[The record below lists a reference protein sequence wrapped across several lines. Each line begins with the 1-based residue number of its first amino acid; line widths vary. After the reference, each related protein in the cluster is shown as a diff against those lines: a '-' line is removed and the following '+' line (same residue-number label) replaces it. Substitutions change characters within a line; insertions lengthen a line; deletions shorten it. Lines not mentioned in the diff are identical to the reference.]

1 MPEKDVCILIP
12 TLNEG
17 ATIAQLIRD
26 LRSEGFNKIVVI
38 DGHSTDKTQEL
49 AEAEGARLIVQKGK
63 GKGQAV
69 QEAFGTLDNEY
80 LVMLDGDGTYLASDV
95 HAMLAPLFEG
105 KAEHVI
111 GNRLVNFEPGAF
123 ERLNLIGNKLINRLF
138 SMAYRQHL
146 TDILTG
152 YRAFTL
158 DVYKSFDLKEMG
170 FEVES
175 EMTIQS
181 IKLDHMIE
189 VVPISYLSRKSDA
202 ATKLNPL
209 KDGFRIG
216 KTIYRLARFH
226 NPMFYF
232 GMIGTIFILSGLVTG
247 TYVVD
252 QWFKG
257 ITRIPMTVL
266 TALLIMSGFQ
276 MFVLGMLSDLMV
288 SMHMEIMRLLR
299 KRDKSGKH

>member
-1 MPEKDVCILIP
+1 MQEKDVCILIP

-26 LRSEGFNKIVVI
+26 FRSEGFNNIIVI
-38 DGHSTDKTQEL
+38 DGHSTDKTREL
-49 AEAEGARLIVQKGK
+49 AETEGASVVLQKGK

-69 QEAFGTLDNEY
+69 QEAFETLDNEY

-95 HAMLAPLFEG
+95 HAMLAPLLEG
-105 KAEHVI
+105 RAEHVI
-111 GNRLVNFEPGAF
+111 GNRLDNFEKGAF
-123 ERLNLIGNKLINRLF
+123 SGLNLIGNKLINSLF

-152 YRAFTL
+152 YRAFTR
-158 DVYKSFDLKEMG
+158 DVYKSFALKETG

-181 IKLDHMIE
+181 IKLDHAIE
-189 VVPISYLSRKSDA
+189 VVPITYLSRKSDA

-216 KTIYRLARFH
+216 KTIYLLARFH

-232 GMIGTIFILSGLVTG
+232 GIIGTIFILSGLVTG

-288 SMHMEIMRLLR
+288 SMHMEIMRVLR
-299 KRDKSGKH
+299 QRNKSGKQ

>member
-1 MPEKDVCILIP
+1 LQEKDVCILIP

-26 LRSEGFNKIVVI
+26 FRYEGFNNIVVI
-38 DGHSTDKTQEL
+38 DGHSTDNTEEL
-49 AEAEGARLIVQKGK
+49 AETEAARVIVQKGK

-69 QEAFGTLDNEY
+69 QQAFETLDAEY
-80 LVMLDGDGTYLASDV
+80 LVMLDGDGTYLASDI
-95 HAMLAPLFEG
+95 HAMLAPLLEG
-105 KAEHVI
+105 RADHVI
-111 GNRLVNFEPGAF
+111 GNRLADFEKGAF
-123 ERLNLIGNKLINRLF
+123 PGLNLIGNKLINTLF
-138 SMAYRQHL
+138 SIAYRKNL

-152 YRAFTL
+152 YRAFTR
-158 DVYKSFDLKEMG
+158 DAYKSFDLKEMG

-181 IKLDHMIE
+181 IKLDHLIE
-189 VVPISYLSRKSDA
+189 VVPISYFSRKSDA
-202 ATKLNPL
+202 ATKLNPI

-216 KTIYRLARFH
+216 KTIYLLARFH

-232 GMIGTIFILSGLVTG
+232 GIIGTILILSGFVTG

-276 MFVLGMLSDLMV
+276 IFVLGMLSDLMV
-288 SMHMEIMRLLR
+288 SMHMEIMRVLR
-299 KRDKSGKH
+299 QKDKSGKQ

>member
-26 LRSEGFNKIVVI
+26 LRSEGFNNIVVI
-38 DGHSTDKTQEL
+38 DGHSTDKTREL

-63 GKGQAV
+63 GKGQAI

-105 KAEHVI
+105 EAEHVI
-111 GNRLVNFEPGAF
+111 GNRLANFEPGAF

-189 VVPISYLSRKSDA
+189 VVPISYLSRNSDA

>member
-26 LRSEGFNKIVVI
+26 LRSEGFNNIVVI
-38 DGHSTDKTQEL
+38 DGHSTDKTREL

-63 GKGQAV
+63 GKGQAI

-95 HAMLAPLFEG
+95 HAMLAPLFQG

-111 GNRLVNFEPGAF
+111 GNRLANFEPGAF

>member
-1 MPEKDVCILIP
+1 LQEKDVCILIP

-26 LRSEGFNKIVVI
+26 FRYEGFNNIVVI
-38 DGHSTDKTQEL
+38 DGHSTDNSEEL
-49 AEAEGARLIVQKGK
+49 AETEAARVIVQKGK

-69 QEAFGTLDNEY
+69 QQAFETLDAEY
-80 LVMLDGDGTYLASDV
+80 LVMLDGDGTYLASDI
-95 HAMLAPLFEG
+95 HAMLAPLLEG
-105 KAEHVI
+105 RADHVI
-111 GNRLVNFEPGAF
+111 GNRLADFEKGAF
-123 ERLNLIGNKLINRLF
+123 PGLNLIGNKLINTLF
-138 SMAYRQHL
+138 SIAYRKNL

-152 YRAFTL
+152 YRAFTR
-158 DVYKSFDLKEMG
+158 DAYKSFDLKEMG

-181 IKLDHMIE
+181 IKLDHLIE
-189 VVPISYLSRKSDA
+189 VVPISYFSRKSDA
-202 ATKLNPL
+202 ATKLNPI

-216 KTIYRLARFH
+216 KTIYLLARFH

-232 GMIGTIFILSGLVTG
+232 GIIGTILILSGFVTG

-276 MFVLGMLSDLMV
+276 IFVLGMLSDLMV
-288 SMHMEIMRLLR
+288 SMHMEIMRVLR
-299 KRDKSGKH
+299 QKDKSGKQ

>member
-1 MPEKDVCILIP
+1 MQEKDVCILIP

-26 LRSEGFNKIVVI
+26 FRSEGFNDIIVI
-38 DGHSTDKTQEL
+38 DGHSTDKTREL
-49 AEAEGARLIVQKGK
+49 AEAEGARVVLQKGK

-69 QEAFGTLDNEY
+69 QEAFETLDNEY
-80 LVMLDGDGTYLASDV
+80 LVMLDGDGTYLASDA
-95 HAMLAPLFEG
+95 HAMLAPLLDG
-105 KAEHVI
+105 RAEHVI
-111 GNRLVNFEPGAF
+111 GNRLNNFEKGAF
-123 ERLNLIGNKLINRLF
+123 PGLNLIGNKLINRLF
-138 SMAYRQHL
+138 SMAYRQNL

-152 YRAFTL
+152 YRAFTRG
-158 DVYKSFDLKEMG
+158 VYKSFALKETG

-181 IKLDHMIE
+181 IKLEHAIE
-189 VVPISYLSRKSDA
+189 VVPITYLSRKSDA

-216 KTIYRLARFH
+216 KTIYLLARFH

-288 SMHMEIMRLLR
+288 SMHMEIMRVLR
-299 KRDKSGKH
+299 QKDKSGKQ

>member
-1 MPEKDVCILIP
+1 LQEKDVCILIP

-26 LRSEGFNKIVVI
+26 FRYEGFNNIVVI
-38 DGHSTDKTQEL
+38 DGHSTDNTQEL
-49 AEAEGARLIVQKGK
+49 AETEAARVIVQKGK

-69 QEAFGTLDNEY
+69 QQAFETLDAEY
-80 LVMLDGDGTYLASDV
+80 LVMLDGDGTYLASDI
-95 HAMLAPLFEG
+95 HAMLAPLLEG
-105 KAEHVI
+105 RADHVI
-111 GNRLVNFEPGAF
+111 GNRLADFEKGAF
-123 ERLNLIGNKLINRLF
+123 PGLNLIGNKLINTLF
-138 SMAYRQHL
+138 SIAYRKNL

-152 YRAFTL
+152 YRAFTR
-158 DVYKSFDLKEMG
+158 DAYKSFDLKEMG

-181 IKLDHMIE
+181 IKLDHLIE
-189 VVPISYLSRKSDA
+189 VVPISYFSRKSDA
-202 ATKLNPL
+202 ATKLNPI

-216 KTIYRLARFH
+216 KTIYLLARFH

-232 GMIGTIFILSGLVTG
+232 GIIGTILILSGFVTG

-276 MFVLGMLSDLMV
+276 IFVLGMLSDLMV
-288 SMHMEIMRLLR
+288 SMHMEIMRVLR
-299 KRDKSGKH
+299 QKDKSGKQ

>member
-1 MPEKDVCILIP
+1 LLEKDVCILIP
-12 TLNEG
+12 TLNEE
-17 ATIAQLIRD
+17 ATVAQLIRD
-26 LRSEGFNKIVVI
+26 FRSEGFNNIVVI
-38 DGHSTDKTQEL
+38 DGHSTDRTRER
-49 AEAEGARLIVQKGK
+49 AGTEGAQVILQKGK

-69 QEAFGTLDNEY
+69 QQAFETLDTEY

-95 HAMLAPLFEG
+95 HAMLSPLVEG
-105 KAEHVI
+105 MAEHVI
-111 GNRLVNFEPGAF
+111 GNRLSNFERGAF
-123 ERLNLIGNKLINRLF
+123 PGLNLIGNKLINNLF
-138 SMAYRQHL
+138 SIAYRQNL

-152 YRAFTL
+152 YRAFTK

-181 IKLDHMIE
+181 IKLDHMIA
-189 VVPISYLSRKSDA
+189 VVPISYLSRRSDA
-202 ATKLNPL
+202 TTKLNPL
-209 KDGFRIG
+209 KDGLRIG
-216 KTIYRLARFH
+216 KTIYLLARFH

-232 GMIGTIFILSGLVTG
+232 GIIGTIFILSGLITG

-288 SMHMEIMRLLR
+288 SMHMEIMRVLR
-299 KRDKSGKH
+299 QKDKSGKQ

>member
-1 MPEKDVCILIP
+1 MKEKDVCILIP
-12 TLNEG
+12 TLNEET
-17 ATIAQLIRD
+17 TIAQLIRD
-26 LRSEGFNKIVVI
+26 FRSEGFNNIVVI
-38 DGHSTDKTQEL
+38 DGHSTDNTREL
-49 AEAEGARLIVQKGK
+49 AKAEGARVILQKGK

-69 QEAFGTLDNEY
+69 QEAFETLDCAY

-95 HAMLAPLFEG
+95 HAMVAPLFEG
-105 KAEHVI
+105 RAEHVI
-111 GNRLVNFEPGAF
+111 GNRLSNFEKGAF
-123 ERLNLIGNKLINRLF
+123 PGFNLMGNKLINLLF
-138 SMAYRQHL
+138 SMAYRQNL
-146 TDILTG
+146 TDILSG

-158 DVYKSFDLKEMG
+158 DVYKSFDLKRMG

-181 IKLDHMIE
+181 IKLDHSIE
-189 VVPISYLSRKSDA
+189 VVPISYLSRKSSA
-202 ATKLNPL
+202 RTKLNPL

-216 KTIYRLARFH
+216 KTIYVLARFH

-232 GMIGTIFILSGLVTG
+232 GIIGTLFIVSGLITG
-247 TYVVD
+247 IYVVD
-252 QWFKG
+252 QWLKG

-288 SMHMEIMRLLR
+288 SMHMETMRLLR
-299 KRDKSGKH
+299 KRDKYGKQ

>member
-26 LRSEGFNKIVVI
+26 FRSEGFNNILVI
-38 DGHSTDKTQEL
+38 DGNSTDKTREL
-49 AEAEGARLIVQKGK
+49 SKAEGARVIVQRGK

-69 QEAFGTLDNEY
+69 QEAFEKLDNEY

-105 KAEHVI
+105 RAEHVI
-111 GNRLVNFEPGAF
+111 GNRLVNFEKGAF
-123 ERLNLIGNKLINRLF
+123 PGLNLIGNKLINYLF

-152 YRAFTL
+152 YRAFTR
-158 DVYKSFDLKEMG
+158 DVYKSLDLKEMG

-181 IKLDHMIE
+181 IKFDHVIE
-189 VVPISYLSRKSDA
+189 VVPISYLCRKSDA

-232 GMIGTIFILSGLVTG
+232 GLIGAIFILSGLITG

-252 QWFKG
+252 QWLKG

-288 SMHMEIMRLLR
+288 SMHMETMRFLR
-299 KRDKSGKH
+299 RQNRSGKQ

>member
-1 MPEKDVCILIP
+1 LQEKDVCILIP

-17 ATIAQLIRD
+17 ATIAQLVRD
-26 LRSEGFNKIVVI
+26 FRSEGFNNIIVI
-38 DGHSTDKTQEL
+38 DGHSTDNTREL
-49 AEAEGARLIVQKGK
+49 AETEGARVVLQKGK

-69 QEAFGTLDNEY
+69 QEAFETLDNEY

-95 HAMLAPLFEG
+95 HAMLAPLLAG
-105 KAEHVI
+105 RAEHVI
-111 GNRLVNFEPGAF
+111 GNRLNDFEKGAF
-123 ERLNLIGNKLINRLF
+123 PGLNLIGNKLINSLF
-138 SMAYRQHL
+138 SMAYRQNL

-152 YRAFTL
+152 YRAFTR
-158 DVYKSFDLKEMG
+158 DVYKSFALKETG

-181 IKLDHMIE
+181 IKLDHAIE
-189 VVPISYLSRKSDA
+189 VVPISYFSRKSDA

-216 KTIYRLARFH
+216 KTIYLLARFH

-288 SMHMEIMRLLR
+288 SMHMEIMSVLR
-299 KRDKSGKH
+299 QRDKSGKQ

>member
-1 MPEKDVCILIP
+1 MQEKDVCIFIP

-17 ATIAQLIRD
+17 ATIAQLIKD
-26 LRSEGFNKIVVI
+26 LKAEDFDNIVVI
-38 DGHSTDKTQEL
+38 DGHSTDNTREL
-49 AEAEGARLIVQKGK
+49 AETEGARVILQKGK

-69 QEAFGTLDNEY
+69 QQAFQTLDTQY

-95 HAMLAPLFEG
+95 HSMLAPLLEG
-105 KAEHVI
+105 RAEHVI
-111 GNRLVNFEPGAF
+111 GNRLADFKKGAF
-123 ERLNLIGNKLINRLF
+123 PGFNLIGNKIINALF
-138 SMAYRQHL
+138 SIAYRQNL
-146 TDILTG
+146 IDILTG
-152 YRAFTL
+152 YRAFTR
-158 DVYKSFDLKEMG
+158 DAYKSFDLKEMG

-181 IKLDHMIE
+181 IKLDHTIE
-189 VVPISYLSRKSDA
+189 VMPISYLPRKSDA

-216 KTIYRLARFH
+216 KTIYLLARFH

-232 GMIGTIFILSGLVTG
+232 GIIGTIFILSGLMTG
-247 TYVVD
+247 TYVID

-257 ITRIPMTVL
+257 TTRIPMTIL

-276 MFVLGMLSDLMV
+276 MFVLGMLSDLIV
-288 SMHMEIMRLLR
+288 SMHIEIMRVLR
-299 KRDKSGKH
+299 QKDKSGKQ